1 MNHYDDLQRF
11 KDKTRNQKYEFKDL
25 SAQNLSP
32 DHGSWAIMN
41 QLAPASETSKLAM
54 GGHVSLPQPQAI
66 APDVFAS
73 AERHEIVEISES
85 IDSSENSES
94 TESSN
99 ESVLPPVDAE
109 IPAATAPSIF
119 RDIAGQLASQSTAPV
134 APAAQPAAE
143 PVVPTA
149 TNSPARLRQSLLII
163 PGCLQRKRQKQNPRS
178 KKPTFTIFA
187 RKDRFMPL
195 ICVCSPKG
203 GVGKTTL
210 TANLAYALARSG
222 SKVLALDFDVQNA
235 LRLHFAAV

>member
-73 AERHEIVEISES
+73 AERHEIVEIPES

-119 RDIAGQLASQSTAPV
+119 RDIAEQLASQSTAPA
-134 APAAQPAAE
+134 APAARQAAE
-143 PVVPTA
+143 PVLPAA
-149 TNSPARLRQSLLII
+149 TNSPASSATESADYSRLFAT
-163 PGCLQRKRQKQNPRS
+163 KATEA
-178 KKPTFTIFA
+178 KPT
-187 RKDRFMPL
+187 
-195 ICVCSPKG
+195 VE
-203 GVGKTTL
+203 KT
-210 TANLAYALARSG
+210 NLYNLC
-222 SKVLALDFDVQNA
+222 
-235 LRLHFAAV
+235 

>member
-73 AERHEIVEISES
+73 AERHEIVEIPES
-85 IDSSENSES
+85 IDSRENSES

-99 ESVLPPVDAE
+99 ESVLPPVVAE
-109 IPAATAPSIF
+109 VPATTAPSIF
-119 RDIAGQLASQSTAPV
+119 RDIAEQLASQSTAPA
-134 APAAQPAAE
+134 APAARQAAE
-143 PVVPTA
+143 PVLPAA
-149 TNSPARLRQSLLII
+149 TNSPASSATESADYSRLFATKATEAKPTVEKNQPLQSLLERIAS
-163 PGCLQRKRQKQNPRS
+163 CR
-178 KKPTFTIFA
+178 
-187 RKDRFMPL
+187 
-195 ICVCSPKG
+195 
-203 GVGKTTL
+203 
-210 TANLAYALARSG
+210 
-222 SKVLALDFDVQNA
+222 
-235 LRLHFAAV
+235 

>member
-73 AERHEIVEISES
+73 AERHEIVEIPES

-99 ESVLPPVDAE
+99 ESLLPPVDAE

-119 RDIAGQLASQSTAPV
+119 RDIAEQLASQSTAPA
-134 APAAQPAAE
+134 APAARQAAE
-143 PVVPTA
+143 PVLPAA
-149 TNSPARLRQSLLII
+149 TNSPASSATESADYSRLFATKATEAKPTVEKNQPLQSLLERIAS
-163 PGCLQRKRQKQNPRS
+163 CR
-178 KKPTFTIFA
+178 
-187 RKDRFMPL
+187 
-195 ICVCSPKG
+195 
-203 GVGKTTL
+203 
-210 TANLAYALARSG
+210 
-222 SKVLALDFDVQNA
+222 
-235 LRLHFAAV
+235 